1 MRRILPLLL
10 LLFPLSLRAY
20 FPPVSLAA
28 PDYYP
33 SIAPTGTFINHDG
46 EEEELTVGGMYDAPL
61 TVTFAANPADT
72 VGYVVYYEWKIVKK
86 DNNEE
91 TTLAVRNDEVTE
103 FTFREGGAGV
113 SYCISLSITYR
124 YKETGDEGV
133 VEQDESDMMR
143 FSLRSSSLTV
153 FNAFS
158 PNDDGINDVYRVK
171 TQSLLK
177 FRMAIFNRWGQRVAS
192 GDENTLEK
200 EYQDDYTYY
209 VCWDGKLNGHLA
221 DDGVY
226 FISIEAIGSDGIEYV
241 ERRDINLLTRSHE
254 RKN

>member
-1 MRRILPLLL
+1 MKRTTILLL
-10 LLFPLSLRAY
+10 LLLPLS
-20 FPPVSLAA
+20 VWAA

-33 SIAPTGTFINHDG
+33 SVAPTGTFINHDG
-46 EEEELTVGGMYDAPL
+46 EAEELAVGGNYDAPL
-61 TVTFAANPADT
+61 TVTFEAHPADT
-72 VGYVVYYEWKIVKK
+72 AGYVVYYEWKIIKK
-86 DNNEE
+86 DNSEE

-103 FTFREGGAGV
+103 FTFREGGAGI
-113 SYCISLSITYR
+113 SYRISLSITFR
-124 YKETGDEGV
+124 YKETGVEGS

-158 PNDDGINDVYRVK
+158 PNDDGINDTYRVK

-192 GDENTLEK
+192 GDENSLEK
-200 EYQDDYTYY
+200 EYEGDFTYY
-209 VCWDGKLNGHLA
+209 ICWDGTVNGRVA

-226 FISIEAIGSDGIEYV
+226 FINIEAIGSDGIEYT
-241 ERRDINLLTRSHE
+241 ERRDINLFTRSRE
-254 RKN
+254 RTKE